1 MRPDAGPGNATSL
14 GEKPRAVMLSVFA
27 HPATTSTRGL
37 AASGVATI
45 ATPTTASASNNRA
58 FTTYLLISRRSSL
71 GE

>member
-1 MRPDAGPGNATSL
+1 
-14 GEKPRAVMLSVFA
+14 MLSVFA

-71 GE
+71 GA